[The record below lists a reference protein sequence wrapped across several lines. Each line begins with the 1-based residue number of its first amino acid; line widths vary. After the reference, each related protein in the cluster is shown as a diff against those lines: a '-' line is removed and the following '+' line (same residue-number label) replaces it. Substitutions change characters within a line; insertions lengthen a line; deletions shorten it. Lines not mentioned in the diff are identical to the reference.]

1 MLLLDHKMN
10 VTLWRFNN
18 LTKLQ
23 ANKEKSNIQHVGF
36 LYKKK
41 WLSKHFIT
49 IHKTKSISLC
59 LEEFL

>member
-1 MLLLDHKMN
+1 MN

-41 WLSKHFIT
+41 
-49 IHKTKSISLC
+49 
-59 LEEFL
+59 